1 MPKWESEKHRSW
13 IQMWEELHGL
23 AERGI
28 MVEVEHV
35 KAHRTRKEKEHMS
48 Q

>member
-1 MPKWESEKHRSW
+1 MGKKLRL
-13 IQMWEELHGL
+13 LHGL

-28 MVEVEHV
+28 LVEVEHV
-35 KAHRTRKEKEHMS
+35 KAHRTKEKKICRSLREEFHRR